1 MLPLHP
7 PCQPPSPPGTRGQ
20 VSHRREKKMHA
31 PGIDAFPGGLEQALL
46 DMAPVLMLLMLALTQ
61 MMMPD
66 SVV

>member
-1 MLPLHP
+1 
-7 PCQPPSPPGTRGQ
+7 
-20 VSHRREKKMHA
+20 MHA
-31 PGIDAFPGGLEQALL
+31 PGIDAFPFGLEQALL